1 MPTYTRSNL
10 TDDLGSN
17 TGSVYNFL
25 RILNRAAR
33 FVVSD
38 IDLRSTK
45 RRAYLSPVLHEDLFD
60 YQAPSDLKEQA
71 IIDVRRIADRTID
84 DKFNLVTSEY
94 FDRHKEYN
102 KNLIAIEDRDFLKKL
117 RISVELRSEDGAQ
130 ALIHEMDSLTAD
142 GTWSTTLD
150 ASNLTLDEDVFVM
163 GEASL
168 NFDMDQAGT
177 TTTAGYITNSDFDDV
192 DLSGYEDG
200 SVFVFVYAPTITGLD
215 GFTLRIGNDA
225 SNYFSKQVTVTN
237 ENLAFHTGWMLLR
250 FDLATATETGTVDF
264 ETIDYVRLAID
275 KGNDSLESTD
285 WRVDYIIARRGIQ
298 HEVWY
303 YTKYPWQTSAGV
315 YIENSTAT
323 GDLLNCDTE
332 EYELFILK
340 GKELIAQDLKEFD
353 DMKEYARQ
361 YKEKKENYE
370 SNYKSERLLLIQK
383 NYNFKSNP
391 HESWLD

>member
-142 GTWSTTLD
+142 GTWSVTLD